1 MKAVQ
6 EIQVSKVLTL
16 SSTSPC
22 HLLQC
27 YSLYYSIL
35 LPYLLLFSL
44 SFYIIF
50 SYFFFHLMFKNNY
63 LGRFSETLYNSAAR
77 FSLRSGLVDPGIVL
91 LKDLRKT

>member
-44 SFYIIF
+44 SFYIII
-50 SYFFFHLMFKNNY
+50 FFHLMFKNNC